1 MEANL
6 QGRRKLE
13 GGADIERKKKGL
25 IINLISLRFLSQK

>member
-13 GGADIERKKKGL
+13 GGADIERKKKGF
-25 IINLISLRFLSQK
+25 NYKPD